1 MILTSGINAK
11 TVPAKKESS
20 GRTEHLLFVNP

>member
-1 MILTSGINAK
+1 MILNSEINAK
-11 TVPAKKESS
+11 KVPTKKEFS

>member
-1 MILTSGINAK
+1 MTLTSGINAK
-11 TVPAKKESS
+11 KVPTKKESS